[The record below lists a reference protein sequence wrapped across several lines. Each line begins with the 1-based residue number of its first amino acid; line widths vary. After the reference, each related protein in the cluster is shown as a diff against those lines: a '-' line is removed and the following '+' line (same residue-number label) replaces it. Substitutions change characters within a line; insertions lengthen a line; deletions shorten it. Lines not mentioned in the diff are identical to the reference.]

1 MALPLWHREP
11 NSGSNAG
18 AQLDLKVMKMQDGPD
33 DFAEDFSAPRPGPN
47 VAKTPEE
54 AAAAE
59 AQVVQNMKDV
69 RYIVREYPVGVVV
82 GMYLRGLED
91 DANEIFVPDYQRD
104 LIWPEKNQ
112 SRFIKSL
119 LIGLPVPFIFVADA
133 NVVDEP
139 DKVGRLEIV
148 DGVQRIRTLARFLTG
163 ELVLHGLERL
173 PLLNDFTFHD
183 MPPSRQRRFKRVT
196 LRLIELTKSVG
207 EDVRRDMF
215 DRINTGSVGLEA
227 VEVRRGMRPG
237 PFVDLI
243 SVLAKDEELRR
254 LAPVSEALAKRFEY
268 EELITRFFAFVDR
281 YETYGR
287 GPEGKV
293 VKDFL
298 MTYVKDTNEEL
309 AAEGGDRKRAEMDE
323 AWKRMLAFIGRH
335 FPGGFKKAGPGRKV
349 PRVRFEALAVGVALA
364 LREEPD
370 LIPNDLSWLDS
381 AEFKK
386 RTTTDASN
394 NRSNL
399 VGRLEFVRDRLL
411 GR

>member
-1 MALPLWHREP
+1 MQESPDDEELNFLDPRSD
-11 NSGSNAG
+11 SGSS
-18 AQLDLKVMKMQDGPD
+18 KK
-33 DFAEDFSAPRPGPN
+33 E
-47 VAKTPEE
+47 PEI
-54 AAAAE
+54 AAAE
-59 AQVVQNMKDV
+59 AQIIQNIKDV
-69 RYIVREYPVGVVV
+69 RYIVREYPISVVV
-82 GMYLRGLED
+82 SMFLNGLED
-91 DANEIFVPDYQRD
+91 DKNEIFIPDYQRD
-104 LIWPEKNQ
+104 LIWPDKNQ
-112 SRFIKSL
+112 SRFVESL

-133 NVVDEP
+133 NAIDEP
-139 DKVGRLEIV
+139 DKAGRLEIV
-148 DGVQRIRTLARFLTG
+148 DGVQRIRTLVRFLTG
-163 ELVLHGLERL
+163 DLVLSDLEKL

-183 MPPSRQRRFKRVT
+183 LPPSRQRRFKRVT
-196 LRLIELTKSVG
+196 LRLIELTETVG

-237 PFVDLI
+237 PFLDLV
-243 SVLAKDEELRR
+243 SVLAKDPALHS
-254 LAPVSEALAKRFEY
+254 LAPVSTALQKRFEY
-268 EELITRFFAFVDR
+268 EELVTRFFAFLDR
-281 YETYGR
+281 YENYGR

-298 MTYVKDTNEEL
+298 MSYVLDTNAEL
-309 AAEGGDRKRAEMDE
+309 ASDGGTAKREVMEAE
-323 AWKRMLAFIGRH
+323 WHRMLAFIGKN

-364 LREEPD
+364 LRED
-370 LIPNDLSWLDS
+370 PNLVPSDVSWLNGE
-381 AEFKK
+381 EFKK